1 MLQQPIMWHKIH
13 LLIFTWF
20 GMPVP
25 ASWNIWL
32 NVHSRGTR
40 SYKQGEKKESGQDSS
55 ESTFL
60 SSQKKTLSLSWP
72 VHVSCDSTLPLS
84 SLHIL
89 QHWYFLPSSVVTYM
103 NTGGSHILFFSITSL
118 FRLYFTSKGTLWIVT
133 VHISVSSTL
142 QKQELS
148 YSSACVPPLSLTQSR

>member
-1 MLQQPIMWHKIH
+1 MGLTLCKYSLHLGWRIMLQQPIMWHKIH
-13 LLIFTWF
+13 LLVFTWF

-40 SYKQGEKKESGQDSS
+40 SCKRGEEKESGQNSS

-60 SSQKKTLSLSWP
+60 SSQKKMLSLSWYA
-72 VHVSCDSTLPLS
+72 HVSCDSTLPLN

-89 QHWYFLPSSVVTYM
+89 QHWYFLPSSVLTYM
-103 NTGGSHILFFSITSL
+103 STGGSHILFVSVTSL
-118 FRLYFTSKGTLWIVT
+118 FAFILLPK
-133 VHISVSSTL
+133 VHF
-142 QKQELS
+142 EL
-148 YSSACVPPLSLTQSR
+148 